1 MIKKMVFVIS
11 ALRGGGAEKFVL
23 NLYKAM
29 EKYQGYECH
38 IVSIEKAVDHKI
50 SGYRVHFVSDFCNVS
65 KKGIRR
71 LWYKKNVAS
80 AIDKFVK
87 DNISKD
93 ALILSNMLL
102 ADKIMS
108 ESKLK
113 TFHVIHSPYNDVFLH
128 GVSKIKKALIKRKV
142 NGWYQNHP
150 LIFVSEHAK
159 DSFDLSFNICKES
172 YVIHN
177 PVNVVIDS
185 SDNLDITDDY
195 IIHVGRFNREK
206 RHDRLIEIFS
216 KIKDT
221 KVKLLLIGD
230 GKLKSA
236 IEADV
241 ERRGLKDRVVFYGFK
256 CNPYQYIRK
265 SKGLLLTSDFEGLSM
280 VLLEAI
286 SLGVPVLST
295 DCSQAIRNVVID
307 NESSLVPLD
316 DTNLF
321 AKKVDELLISPERFI
336 SKENEIFHPKFVAQQ
351 YHSLFKRQ

>member
-1 MIKKMVFVIS
+1 MVFVIS

-23 NLYKAM
+23 NLYKSM

-38 IVSIEKAVDHKI
+38 IVSIEKAVDHNI
-50 SGYRVHFVSDFCNVS
+50 AGYRVHFVSDFCNVY

-71 LWYKKNVAS
+71 LWYKKNVAQ
-80 AIDKFVK
+80 AVDRFVK
-87 DNISKD
+87 DNIDAD
-93 ALILSNMLL
+93 ALVLSNMLL

-108 ESKLK
+108 ESKLNV
-113 TFHVIHSPYNDVFLH
+113 FHVIHSPYNDVFLN
-128 GVSKIKKALIKRKV
+128 GVSNIKKLLIKRKV
-142 NGWYQNHP
+142 NSWYKNHP
-150 LIFVSEHAK
+150 LVFVSEHAK
-159 DSFDLSFNICKES
+159 DSFELSFNINKKS

-177 PVNVVIDS
+177 PVNVEIDKADS
-185 SDNLDITDDY
+185 IDIAGDY
-195 IIHVGRFNREK
+195 LVHVGRFNREK
-206 RHDRLIEIFS
+206 RHDRLIDIFS

-230 GKLKSA
+230 GKLQP
-236 IEADV
+236 IIRADV
-241 ERRGLKDRVVFYGFK
+241 EKRGLKDRVVFVGFK
-256 CNPYQYIRK
+256 NNPYQYIKK

-286 SLGVPVLST
+286 DLGVPVLST

-321 AKKVDELLISPERFI
+321 ANKIDELLISPERFI
-336 SKENEIFHPKFVAQQ
+336 SKENEIFQPRFVAQQ
-351 YHSLFKRQ
+351 YHNLFKRQ